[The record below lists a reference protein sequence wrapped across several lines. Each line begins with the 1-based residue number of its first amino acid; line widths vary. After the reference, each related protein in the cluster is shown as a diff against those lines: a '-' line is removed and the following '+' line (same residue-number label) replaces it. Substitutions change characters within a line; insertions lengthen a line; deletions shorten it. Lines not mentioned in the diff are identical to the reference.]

1 MTLHPKAPASLTAQ
15 AMHPLPRRLIRAFQ
29 PLSAHKA
36 RATISRSL
44 PEATF
49 WFGPDVVP
57 ITGDE
62 TRDGGYFVIG
72 VSVQSITSTFRI
84 PLEVVWVLDKLG
96 SRFWFGLRKV
106 EKDVVAGLRRMSRM
120 ETRV

>member
-1 MTLHPKAPASLTAQ
+1 
-15 AMHPLPRRLIRAFQ
+15 
-29 PLSAHKA
+29 
-36 RATISRSL
+36 
-44 PEATF
+44 
-49 WFGPDVVP
+49 VP